1 MHSFLICM
9 QKRRKMNSFKT
20 TLFRFLPLLAVI
32 GPGIISGSVDNDAG
46 GIATYSIAGAQFG
59 YSLLWVLFLTT
70 FALAITQEIG
80 ARMGLATGKGLA
92 SLIRE
97 RFGVKW
103 TTFIM
108 VVLLLANLGT
118 IAAEFAGIAAALDI
132 LHISKYL
139 SVPIAAFMVY
149 FLVSKGSFKK
159 LEKIFLVASGFYLV
173 YIISASLAHP
183 DWILS
188 VKSLVAPSLSL
199 NKGYLLTIVALIGT
213 TITPWGQ
220 FFIQDYVVDKKLTKD
235 DLGIERGDVFLGSF
249 LTNFISFFIVIACA
263 ATIFGHGLHINSA
276 KDAAL
281 ALQPLA
287 GKFASLLFAFGLLNA
302 SIFGAALVPVST
314 SYVITEAFGFES
326 GLNFSFSEAPEFYSL
341 FAFLLLVGAMLV
353 ILPFVPLLTILFVS
367 QAINAILLL
376 PILIFLFILSNDKK
390 LLNGYTNGKLVNS
403 IVIITFLLIASSAIA
418 FFISLF
424 FS

>member
-1 MHSFLICM
+1 
-9 QKRRKMNSFKT
+9 
-20 TLFRFLPLLAVI
+20 
-32 GPGIISGSVDNDAG
+32 
-46 GIATYSIAGAQFG
+46 
-59 YSLLWVLFLTT
+59 
-70 FALAITQEIG
+70 
-80 ARMGLATGKGLA
+80 MGLATGKGLA

-103 TTFIM
+103 TSFIM

-220 FFIQDYVVDKKLTKD
+220 FFIQDYVVDKKLTQD
-235 DLGIERGDVFLGSF
+235 DIPVERGDVFFGSF
-249 LTNFISFFIVIACA
+249 ITNFIAFFIIVACA
-263 ATIFGHGLHINSA
+263 ATLFAHLIPVNNAI
-276 KDAAL
+276 DAAL
-281 ALQPLA
+281 SRHPLS
-287 GKFASLLFAFGLLNA
+287 GHFSTLLF
-302 SIFGAALVPVST
+302 
-314 SYVITEAFGFES
+314 
-326 GLNFSFSEAPEFYSL
+326 
-341 FAFLLLVGAMLV
+341 
-353 ILPFVPLLTILFVS
+353 
-367 QAINAILLL
+367 
-376 PILIFLFILSNDKK
+376 
-390 LLNGYTNGKLVNS
+390 
-403 IVIITFLLIASSAIA
+403 
-418 FFISLF
+418 
-424 FS
+424 